1 MEEIKSKWKKWVY
14 WFSLGVAIICVYK
27 ILDNFPD
34 VTGWINNFFGV
45 IAPFLLGILIA
56 YLLYLPCKKI
66 EKIYEKQKIKIIAKK
81 ARPLSVITVY
91 AIVVL
96 ILVILINF
104 IFPVLIESI
113 TELLSNIQW
122 YYENAINSF
131 NNLPEDSFLK
141 GDIAKDI
148 IQNIQSI
155 DIKQYLSIDTIFEYA
170 KNAFGII
177 SSVFDI
183 FVTIIVSIYILA
195 GRAQILKFV
204 RNLAYAIFSEKTYN
218 SMEKYFDNTNSIFF
232 NFLASQFLDAI
243 IVGILTTIAMTI
255 MGVRYAPLLGFM
267 IGLFNMIPYVGAII
281 AVVVAALITLITG
294 GLSQAIW
301 MIIIVTILQ
310 QIDANII
317 NPKIIGNSLKISPL
331 LVIFAI
337 TVGGAYF
344 GILGMFLAVPVVAV
358 IRILV
363 DDFVSY
369 RLMVKK
375 REKKSIVEK

>member
-177 SSVFDI
+177 SSVFDV

-344 GILGMFLAVPVVAV
+344 GILGMFLAVPVIAV
-358 IRILV
+358 LKI
-363 DDFVSY
+363 
-369 RLMVKK
+369 
-375 REKKSIVEK
+375 IVEDYIQYKIRHKKEKESTSL

>member
-177 SSVFDI
+177 SSVFDV

-344 GILGMFLAVPVVAV
+344 GILGMFLAVPVIAV
-358 IRILV
+358 LKI
-363 DDFVSY
+363 
-369 RLMVKK
+369 
-375 REKKSIVEK
+375 IVEDYIQYKIRHKKEKESISL

>member
-14 WFSLGVAIICVYK
+14 WFSLGVATICVYK

-344 GILGMFLAVPVVAV
+344 GILGMFLAVPVIAV
-358 IRILV
+358 LKI
-363 DDFVSY
+363 
-369 RLMVKK
+369 
-375 REKKSIVEK
+375 IVEDYIQYKIRHKKEKESISL

>member
-344 GILGMFLAVPVVAV
+344 GILGMFLAVPVIAV
-358 IRILV
+358 LKI
-363 DDFVSY
+363 
-369 RLMVKK
+369 
-375 REKKSIVEK
+375 IVEDYIQYKIRHKKEKESISL

>member
-14 WFSLGVAIICVYK
+14 WFSLGVATICVYK

-81 ARPLSVITVY
+81 ARLLSVITVY

-344 GILGMFLAVPVVAV
+344 GILGMFLAVPVIAV
-358 IRILV
+358 LKI
-363 DDFVSY
+363 
-369 RLMVKK
+369 
-375 REKKSIVEK
+375 IVEDYIQYKIRHKKEKESISL

>member
-344 GILGMFLAVPVVAV
+344 GILGMFLAVPVIAV
-358 IRILV
+358 LKI
-363 DDFVSY
+363 
-369 RLMVKK
+369 
-375 REKKSIVEK
+375 IVEDYIQYKIRYKKEKESISL

>member
-14 WFSLGVAIICVYK
+14 WFSLGIAIICVYK

-66 EKIYEKQKIKIIAKK
+66 EKIYEKRKIKIIAKK

-96 ILVILINF
+96 IIVILINF

-148 IQNIQSI
+148 IHNIQTI

-204 RNLAYAIFSEKTYN
+204 RNLADATFSEKTYN

-267 IGLFNMIPYVGAII
+267 IGLFNMIPYV
-281 AVVVAALITLITG
+281 
-294 GLSQAIW
+294 
-301 MIIIVTILQ
+301 
-310 QIDANII
+310 
-317 NPKIIGNSLKISPL
+317 
-331 LVIFAI
+331 
-337 TVGGAYF
+337 
-344 GILGMFLAVPVVAV
+344 
-358 IRILV
+358 
-363 DDFVSY
+363 
-369 RLMVKK
+369 
-375 REKKSIVEK
+375 

>member
-81 ARPLSVITVY
+81 ARLLSVITVY

-344 GILGMFLAVPVVAV
+344 GILGMFLAVPVIAV
-358 IRILV
+358 LKI
-363 DDFVSY
+363 
-369 RLMVKK
+369 
-375 REKKSIVEK
+375 IVEDYIQYKIRHKKEKESISL